1 LRENLCIS
9 CERYY
14 SAEAP
19 NMSKLSKL
27 LSLSDLRGLGKTTC
41 AVGLLMAMAA
51 GLTSAWAF
59 DRDGYKSRAE
69 VTLAD
74 LNAKQL
80 PDSKATL
87 ARLDEMIAIGI
98 VGMKEYSA
106 RQPKYA
112 KLMDAAIA
120 DSQAMEGMTDAQLEE
135 KWGEKGYG
143 GDAAGIPLKSVDES
157 GTARAYLELIV
168 APAEQYIYIKRWQS
182 VKKPHL
188 LEQARDEAVE
198 LVKRL
203 ASFPEE

>member
-1 LRENLCIS
+1 
-9 CERYY
+9 
-14 SAEAP
+14 
-19 NMSKLSKL
+19 MSKLSKP

-98 VGMKEYSA
+98 VGMKEYGA

-120 DSQAMEGMTDAQLEE
+120 DSQAMKGMTDAQLEE

-157 GTARAYLELIV
+157 ARAYLELIV
-168 APAEQYIYIKRWQS
+168 APSEQYIYIKRWQS

>member
-1 LRENLCIS
+1 
-9 CERYY
+9 
-14 SAEAP
+14 
-19 NMSKLSKL
+19 MSKLSKL
-27 LSLSDLRGLGKTTC
+27 FSLSDLRGLGKKTC

-51 GLTSAWAF
+51 GLTNAWAF

-69 VTLAD
+69 ATLAD

-120 DSQAMEGMTDAQLEE
+120 DSQAMKGMTDAQLEE
-135 KWGEKGYG
+135 KWSEKGYG

-157 GTARAYLELIV
+157 GAARAYLELIV